1 MNRVQQGMRAP
12 AAHSDDWLIT
22 YADMITL
29 LLCFFVIFFVIL
41 SSRKNGQE
49 EIFAVNAPTLTV
61 HDTGPTQ
68 PRESLARAAQPDP
81 KIYTLNK
88 PENSET
94 SLAEEAAARIGQPL
108 RAGSFIAMDATPAV
122 APIEPSSRPTVG
134 VDGNPNP
141 AGIGGYWKSGHS
153 IGAEPKGDRI
163 SMFEISSSAFF
174 GSGSADLR
182 DSGKSILRDV
192 AVELKSNQYE
202 QYHIVVEG
210 HTDDNP
216 IVTTRFSSN
225 WELSTARAAA
235 VVHFFLDQGLPAQKL
250 HAAGYAD
257 TRPKVPNRDADGNA
271 IPENQ
276 AQNRRV
282 VIRLEKIDASD

>member
-49 EIFAVNAPTLTV
+49 EIFAAHAPTPTL
-61 HDTGPTQ
+61 HDTRPTQ
-68 PRESLARAAQPDP
+68 PQEALARATQSDP
-81 KIYTLNK
+81 KISAFNK

-108 RAGSFIAMDATPAV
+108 HAGSFIATDATPPV
-122 APIEPSSRPTVG
+122 APIALSSRPTVG
-134 VDGNPNP
+134 VDGNPSL
-141 AGIGGYWKSGHS
+141 AGIGGYSKPGYST
-153 IGAEPKGDRI
+153 GAQPKGDRI

-174 GSGSADLR
+174 GSGSADLSE
-182 DSGKSILRDV
+182 SGKSILRDV
-192 AVELKSNQYE
+192 AMELKSNQYE

-210 HTDDNP
+210 HTDDTP
-216 IVTTRFSSN
+216 IATVRFSSN

-282 VIRLEKIDASD
+282 VIRLEKIEASD